1 MKSFKILNLV
11 TTILFSSEKTS
22 KLMNGGV
29 LIRAGG
35 SEIFSK
41 KISGRLRFFWDI
53 IYFKVFE
60 KFIQKC
66 QKSSL
71 FGHYL
76 MMMMMMMMMMMNCFC
91 DMVDQ
96 RKMICLFSSRDH
108 CQRFWPSRIFD
119 TPQTGFEPVQNLRS
133 GLVEWSCAVAITT
146 TPRHH

>member
-11 TTILFSSEKTS
+11 TTILFSSEKTC

-35 SEIFSK
+35 SVIFSK
-41 KISGRLRFFWDI
+41 KNKSEAPLFWDI
-53 IYFKVFE
+53 ICFKAFE

-76 MMMMMMMMMMMNCFC
+76 MMMMMMMMNCFC
-91 DMVDQ
+91 GMVDQ

-108 CQRFWPSRIFD
+108 CQRFSPSRIFD
-119 TPQTGFEPVQNLRS
+119 TPRTGFEPAQNLRS
-133 GLVEWSCAVAITT
+133 GLVE
-146 TPRHH
+146 